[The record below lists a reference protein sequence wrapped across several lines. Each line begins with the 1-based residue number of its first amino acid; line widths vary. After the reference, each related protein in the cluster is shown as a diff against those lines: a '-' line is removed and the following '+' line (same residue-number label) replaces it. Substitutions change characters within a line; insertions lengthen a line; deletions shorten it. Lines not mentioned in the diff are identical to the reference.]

1 MDVIELTR
9 QLGAAIQADEKYQK
23 FAAAKKA
30 ADEDD
35 TVQAQLAEIEKIRT
49 EYQEAAM
56 AENPDDA
63 RLSKLDQEFQMAYAG
78 FMGSETMESYENA
91 RAELDA
97 MMNYIMQILY
107 LSVNGEDPATCEPPE
122 EHDCGGECSA
132 CAGC

>member
-9 QLGAAIQADEKYQK
+9 QLGAAVQADEKYQK
-23 FAAAKKA
+23 FAAAKEA
-30 ADEDD
+30 ADNDT

-56 AENPDDA
+56 AEHPDEA

-78 FMGSETMESYENA
+78 FMGSDVMEKYETA

-97 MMNYIMQILY
+97 LMNYIMQILY
-107 LSVNGEDPATCEPPE
+107 LCVNGEDPATCEPHE
-122 EHDCGGECSA
+122 DDCGGDCGHCS
-132 CAGC
+132 GC

>member
-107 LSVNGEDPATCEPPE
+107 LCVNGEDPATCEPHE
-122 EHDCGGECSA
+122 DDCGGECSA